1 MLFSRLPF
9 LLLLAMN
16 RLNIFRDIKP
26 ENGDENEQLLL
37 MLYLYAVEPDRLLL
51 ECSVQLQVVTQQS
64 RGSGHLEGTLIL
76 MRTQDR
82 RLEPGA
88 GALVLGV
95 GGDTLMGLAQQLEAQ
110 SFSRPMALDLL
121 WQASLTHPSEN

>member
-1 MLFSRLPF
+1 MYT
-9 LLLLAMN
+9 
-16 RLNIFRDIKP
+16 DIKP
-26 ENGDENEQLLL
+26 GNGDENEQLLL
-37 MLYLYAVEPDRLLL
+37 MLFLHAVEPDCPLL

-76 MRTQDR
+76 MQTQDR

-110 SFSRPMALDLL
+110 SFTRPMALDLL
-121 WQASLTHPSEN
+121 WQASLTDPFCK